1 MKRIQKG
8 LPVKRQTFLFTI
20 KRLLSY
26 FWPVTIDR
34 CGDDPK
40 VKLVLE
46 FGKLVVNKG
55 AANYSYGQLQAA
67 FAEFFD
73 RADIQW
79 DDIHDV
85 LILGY
90 GMGSV
95 ADLVEVKC
103 TDVHFTGVEVQPCLL
118 QWEKEY
124 FNDHTRTLIC
134 EDAFKFIE
142 GNTRRY
148 NMIIVDIFEELDVPE
163 PFRQIEF
170 LQHCSDQLHPDGSLI
185 YNFVIDREEHR
196 TQYSDLQVH
205 LSDLF
210 RQVTFSE
217 HFGVNR
223 IILAK

>member
-8 LPVKRQTFLFTI
+8 LPVNRRTFLFAV

-26 FWPVTIDR
+26 FWPITIDR
-34 CGDDPK
+34 CGDDRE

-46 FGKLVVNKG
+46 YGRLVVNKG

-67 FAEFFD
+67 FAEFFQ

-79 DDIHDV
+79 ADIHDV

-95 ADLVEVKC
+95 ADLVESKNPELRI
-103 TDVHFTGVEVQPCLL
+103 TGVEIQACLL
-118 QWEKEY
+118 NWEKEY
-124 FNDHTRTLIC
+124 LNDHTRKVRVG
-134 EDAFKFIE
+134 EVYKFIE
-142 GNTRRY
+142 RDTNLY
-148 NMIIVDIFEELDVPE
+148 DMIVVDIFEELDVPE
-163 PFRQIEF
+163 PFRRIEF
-170 LQHCSDQLHPDGSLI
+170 LTRCREQLRPDGSLV
-185 YNFVIDREEHR
+185 YNFVIDRDEHR
-196 TQYSDLQVH
+196 AQYADLQVH

-210 RQVTFSE
+210 RQVSSSE
-217 HFGVNR
+217 HFRVNR

>member
-8 LPVKRQTFLFTI
+8 LPVKRRTFLFTI

-26 FWPVTIDR
+26 LWPVTIDR

-103 TDVHFTGVEVQPCLL
+103 TDVHFTGVELQPCLL
-118 QWEKEY
+118 NWEKEY
-124 FNDHTRTLIC
+124 LNDHTRKVSVG
-134 EDAFKFIE
+134 DASNFIE
-142 GNTRRY
+142 QDNNLY
-148 NMIIVDIFEELDVPE
+148 DMIVVDIFEELDVPE
-163 PFRQIEF
+163 QFRQLEF
-170 LQHCSDQLHPDGSLI
+170 LDRCRELLRPGGSLI

-196 TQYSDLQVH
+196 TQYADLQVH

-210 RQVTFSE
+210 RHVSASE
-217 HFGVNR
+217 HFRVNR